1 MYDSGSTGPLETYN
15 IGSTI
20 CIYIDPAEPSRN
32 RPTQLLRLR
41 CGDVGKVEEENIP
54 SPVPQPRVTWR
65 HTDLEGNSA
74 FFEINKYPDEIDDVT
89 YTPPDEF
96 ITAFP
101 GLVGLGSPF
110 TAYTDSPQ
118 TISTLN
124 FGTANL
130 TRSFV
135 NRDYLDLGMAFGWWE
150 CTLSNELGS
159 QTEATFITDSCKL
172 TCHSCVCSSA
182 YQ

>member
-20 CIYIDPAEPSRN
+20 CMYIDPAEPSRN
-32 RPTQLLRLR
+32 RPTHLLRLR

-96 ITAFP
+96 ITA
-101 GLVGLGSPF
+101 
-110 TAYTDSPQ
+110 YTDSPQ

-124 FGTANL
+124 FGTVNL

-135 NRDYLDLGMAFGWWE
+135 NLDYLDLRMAFGWWE